1 MHNLNELFK
10 DKNFNEHIEA
20 YLERLKGDCRRL
32 HDIFIS
38 EPLQI
43 YVSDEEMS
51 DRLWQFSI
59 ETEND
64 PHYVLYR
71 RAQKILDKEGEIDT
85 ALDIHTY
92 VEACKSLIHKYTQMN
107 KLYRSLFIISKVY
120 YERLGYEV
128 SEIWDVIEEHKLF
141 DSSQEMSIKRRI
153 YTYISE
159 NKWIQSKPFEWVN
172 K

>member
-1 MHNLNELFK
+1 MSEFKGLFEPKKANEPYEF
-10 DKNFNEHIEA
+10 
-20 YLERLKGDCRRL
+20 YLERLQTDCRRL
-32 HDIFIS
+32 HDICVS

-43 YVSDEEMS
+43 YDEEMS
-51 DRLWQFSI
+51 DRLLVWQFSI

-141 DSSQEMSIKRRI
+141 DSSQEMSIKGRI
-153 YTYISE
+153 YTYIRE
-159 NKWIQSKPFEWVN
+159 NNWVQSKPFEWVN

>member
-1 MHNLNELFK
+1 MSEFKGLFLAKEINE
-10 DKNFNEHIEA
+10 DIEL
-20 YLERLKGDCRRL
+20 YLERIQSDCRRL
-32 HDIFIS
+32 HDILIS

-51 DRLWQFSI
+51 DRLWYFSI

-141 DSSQEMSIKRRI
+141 DSSQEMTIKGKI
-153 YTYISE
+153 YEYIRK
-159 NKWIQSKPFEWVN
+159 NNWVQSKPFEWVN